1 MGTTGTLHVC
11 VREASVHA
19 CASWSLYD
27 TAGGIYMT
35 MRIRRY
41 QIVDTSCLILCDVYD
56 CKELDYKLLSDVN
69 TGIDIF
75 IVTTQCV

>member
-1 MGTTGTLHVC
+1 
-11 VREASVHA
+11 
-19 CASWSLYD
+19 
-27 TAGGIYMT
+27 MT

-56 CKELDYKLLSDVN
+56 YKELDYKLLSDVN
-69 TGIDIF
+69 TGIEIF